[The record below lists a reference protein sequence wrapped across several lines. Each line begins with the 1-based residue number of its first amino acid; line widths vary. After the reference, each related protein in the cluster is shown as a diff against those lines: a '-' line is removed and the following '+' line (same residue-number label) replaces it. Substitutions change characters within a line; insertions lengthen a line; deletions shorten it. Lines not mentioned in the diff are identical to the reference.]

1 MISAWRRSFPK
12 SGDEAL
18 QGQRADDNRRVE
30 PMRAVM
36 AVSTQ
41 RLWSAGG
48 APGRA
53 SLFPAVGPL
62 RPSDA
67 ATFFSA
73 FCMPPLKEAATD
85 VRRLMHEPSG
95 SHAFLL
101 RRIQ

>member
-1 MISAWRRSFPK
+1 MALSAFRLAK
-12 SGDEAL
+12 SNEA
-18 QGQRADDNRRVE
+18 
-30 PMRAVM
+30 
-36 AVSTQ
+36 
-41 RLWSAGG
+41 
-48 APGRA
+48 RA

-67 ATFFSA
+67 GGFFSA
-73 FCMPPLKEAATD
+73 FCMPPLKEAATA